1 MNFIAHVSV
10 SVSAVRYHADMFV
23 DVTVAAV
30 RVELAEED
38 ATEIREGRAATI
50 HQSYSSS
57 TLLVVGLEIED
68 QQYVP
73 DPVDGSTDVSR

>member
-1 MNFIAHVSV
+1 MSFIARVSV
-10 SVSAVRYHADMFV
+10 PLSAMLCTTDELV

-30 RVELAEED
+30 RLELAEED
-38 ATEIREGRAATI
+38 ATEIREGRATTL

-57 TLLVVGLEIED
+57 TLLVVGMEIED

-73 DPVDGSTDVSR
+73 DHTNGDLNMTN